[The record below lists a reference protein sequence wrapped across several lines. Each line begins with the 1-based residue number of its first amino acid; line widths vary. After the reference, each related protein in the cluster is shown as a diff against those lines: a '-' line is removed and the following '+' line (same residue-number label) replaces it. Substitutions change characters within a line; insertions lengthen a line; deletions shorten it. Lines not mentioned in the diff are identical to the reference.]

1 MSYLNCSSRASLGC
15 MLALQE
21 CVRLWVVLKTSYSEF
36 FLIWIPAAL
45 QLISS
50 YWHYTRK
57 QRLIAFAEPKKRK
70 CNISEKHVPRSP
82 FFHLR
87 VAPRGSTANICRPE
101 KTKIHFSATEALLI
115 FLCADKLDSVC
126 IPGVNQMLIKPNE
139 SKPAALWALR
149 GTERDASW
157 MHMQVAHARHTPPC
171 WSLRSCLL
179 SGMCECVSICFT
191 HKHCSSV
198 NTAKGSRTRICAL
211 FPSVLLSQFL

>member
-1 MSYLNCSSRASLGC
+1 MPG
-15 MLALQE
+15 
-21 CVRLWVVLKTSYSEF
+21 
-36 FLIWIPAAL
+36 
-45 QLISS
+45 
-50 YWHYTRK
+50 
-57 QRLIAFAEPKKRK
+57 
-70 CNISEKHVPRSP
+70 SP

-115 FLCADKLDSVC
+115 FLCADKPDSVC
-126 IPGVNQMLIKPNE
+126 IPGVNQALIKPNE
-139 SKPAALWALR
+139 SKPAGIWALR

-157 MHMQVAHARHTPPC
+157 MHVQVTHARHRPPC

-198 NTAKGSRTRICAL
+198 NTAKGTRTRICAL